1 MPNKDKPIIKSI
13 SAPCQ
18 DISLNR
24 QAKMLTNN
32 PKYLTLT
39 NIM

>member
-1 MPNKDKPIIKSI
+1 MPNKDKPIINSM

-18 DISLNR
+18 DMSLNR
-24 QAKMLTNN
+24 QAKMLTDN